1 MCIACTSS
9 AVSTISTISTRCS
22 SAATARPAPPPPP
35 TATTTTHR
43 HHRHP
48 PPPHTPPHTTTHHLH
63 LSQCAPCAPPRQT
76 HRDDVEP
83 MPAGAKVG
91 GERLA
96 VQAHRHHLAERLQR
110 KGHRE
115 EPPTGGQGSRRLG
128 RRPHADGRAQS
139 EGSAY
144 PGGPAKTAAD
154 SAEAQA
160 AAKAPPLATPASPR
174 GITFTRW
181 SYSAVNTHSG
191 SSRLSGSCA
200 TTRHTSIT
208 TRIGAS
214 RALRGAGRRGRP
226 GLLVRRLTLLA
237 MTTQL
242 ATMSTSTVLSNH
254 GLHTRGG
261 RELGGCSCPALHP
274 RQHRQAGTHTQVQPR
289 ANRRRRTLL

>member
-35 TATTTTHR
+35 TATTTPHR

-160 AAKAPPLATPASPR
+160 ASQGAASRHSCLSTGHHFYPLELLGREHPFRVLEAQRILRHHTSHVNHDPDRCQQSAQGRGAAREARSAPAAADLARHDDTVGHDEHEHRPVEPRPAHAWWAGVGR
-174 GITFTRW
+174 LF
-181 SYSAVNTHSG
+181 
-191 SSRLSGSCA
+191 LSGSA
-200 TTRHTSIT
+200 PAAAPPGRH
-208 TRIGAS
+208 A
-214 RALRGAGRRGRP
+214 
-226 GLLVRRLTLLA
+226 
-237 MTTQL
+237 
-242 ATMSTSTVLSNH
+242 
-254 GLHTRGG
+254 HT
-261 RELGGCSCPALHP
+261 H
-274 RQHRQAGTHTQVQPR
+274 V
-289 ANRRRRTLL
+289 

>member
-1 MCIACTSS
+1 MWIACTSS

-63 LSQCAPCAPPRQT
+63 LSQCAPCAPPRQA
-76 HRDDVEP
+76 HRDHVEP

-160 AAKAPPLATPASPR
+160 ASQGA
-174 GITFTRW
+174 
-181 SYSAVNTHSG
+181 
-191 SSRLSGSCA
+191 
-200 TTRHTSIT
+200 
-208 TRIGAS
+208 AS
-214 RALRGAGRRGRP
+214 RHSCLSTGHHFYPLELLGREHPFRVLEAQRVLRHHTPRQSRPGSVPAERRGAGQRGRP

-254 GLHTRGG
+254 GLRTRDG
-261 RELGGCSCPALHP
+261 RELGGDSCTVLNP
-274 RQHRQAGTHTQVQPR
+274 RQHRRTSARQARAARCQP
-289 ANRRRRTLL
+289 